1 MNKKERFDEA
11 IERMKLLKLDKQ
23 CIKAFT
29 KGKVWESEGFGALY
43 EVNDEEQFII
53 DKFEAHHEGCLVYH
67 MIHNKFEFGECYSI
81 LYVSPDTDE
90 WQRDKDDAEW
100 IKLLD
105 LEDKVSKINSTD
117 LSNEEKEDLIDSII
131 DKALDKYEDEVT
143 YTPREKYIKEALAS
157 NREQAILDLITEIRG
172 ELNND

>member
-1 MNKKERFDEA
+1 MNKDERFIEA

-23 CIKAFT
+23 CIEAFT

-81 LYVSPDTDE
+81 LYVSPDKDE
-90 WQRDKDDAEW
+90 W
-100 IKLLD
+100 
-105 LEDKVSKINSTD
+105 ED
-117 LSNEEKEDLIDSII
+117 
-131 DKALDKYEDEVT
+131 DKAN
-143 YTPREKYIKEALAS
+143 IKDGYVFAYVENIDDPWCSEFGSIAVKPSIGGLV
-157 NREQAILDLITEIRG
+157 RLG
-172 ELNND
+172 

>member
-1 MNKKERFDEA
+1 MNKDERFIEA

-23 CIKAFT
+23 CIEAFT

-81 LYVSPDTDE
+81 LYVSPDKDE
-90 WQRDKDDAEW
+90 W
-100 IKLLD
+100 
-105 LEDKVSKINSTD
+105 ED
-117 LSNEEKEDLIDSII
+117 
-131 DKALDKYEDEVT
+131 DKAN
-143 YTPREKYIKEALAS
+143 IKDGYVFAYVENIDDPWCSEFGSIAVKPSIGGLM
-157 NREQAILDLITEIRG
+157 RLY
-172 ELNND
+172 

>member
-1 MNKKERFDEA
+1 MNKEERFNEA

-43 EVNDEEQFII
+43 EVNEEEQKII
-53 DKFEAHHEGCLVYH
+53 NKFEAHHKDCLVYH

-90 WQRDKDDAEW
+90 WQRDKDD
-100 IKLLD
+100 
-105 LEDKVSKINSTD
+105 
-117 LSNEEKEDLIDSII
+117 
-131 DKALDKYEDEVT
+131 
-143 YTPREKYIKEALAS
+143 IKEGYVFAYVENIDDDFCS
-157 NREQAILDLITEIRG
+157 EFGSIAIKPQFGGLMRLY
-172 ELNND
+172 